1 MTGLQLPSAGT
12 FVIHPPL
19 KTKKRFM
26 QRTSTR
32 LATLFVALMMV
43 QALSVTGCKK
53 ETREREPAVI
63 RIMNFNIAAGH
74 GDISAIAR
82 VIAEQDPDIV
92 ALQEV
97 DVHWGVRSGYD
108 DQAEYLAEALGM
120 DFFYGEIYTLPP
132 DREGEGVPE
141 RRYGLAFLSKEP
153 IRYGQNHQLTRQS
166 TQPDAPGVRSLPGF
180 PEIVI
185 PFPGGIVHFFN
196 THLDYRP
203 DPAIRETQVMEM
215 IEIMEQAEGPVVL
228 AGDLNAHPDAL
239 EIDPLFVMLR
249 DAWDARG
256 DVGDPGYTFPA
267 DAPDRR
273 IDYILHSPHFEV
285 LDVFVV
291 DSQASDHLAVVADL
305 VLRHQDD

>member
-1 MTGLQLPSAGT
+1 MKRTRALLA
-12 FVIHPPL
+12 PL
-19 KTKKRFM
+19 FI
-26 QRTSTR
+26 
-32 LATLFVALMMV
+32 ALLLV
-43 QALSVTGCKK
+43 PALSVTGCKK

-63 RIMNFNIAAGH
+63 RIMNYNIAAGH

-82 VIAEQDPDIV
+82 VIAEHDPDIV

-120 DFFYGEIYTLPP
+120 DSFYGEIYTLPP
-132 DREGEGVPE
+132 DREGEGMPE

-153 IRYGQNHQLTRQS
+153 IRYAQNHQITRHS
-166 TQPDAPGVRSLPGF
+166 TQPDAPGVRPLPGF
-180 PEIVI
+180 PEIAI

-196 THLDYRP
+196 THLDYRS
-203 DPAIRETQVMEM
+203 DPAVRETQVMEM

-228 AGDLNAHPDAL
+228 AGDLNARPDAL
-239 EIDPLFVMLR
+239 EIAPLFVMLR
-249 DAWDARG
+249 DAWDSRQEE
-256 DVGDPGYTFPA
+256 GDPGYTFPA

-305 VLRHQDD
+305 KLLSQDE